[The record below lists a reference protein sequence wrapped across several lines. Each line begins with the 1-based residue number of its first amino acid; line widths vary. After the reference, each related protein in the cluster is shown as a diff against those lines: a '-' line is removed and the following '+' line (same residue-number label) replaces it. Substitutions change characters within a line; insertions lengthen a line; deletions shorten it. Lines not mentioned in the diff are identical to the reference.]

1 MEMKIYVVSAY
12 EDIYGVFSSLEK
24 AKSYV
29 NDLVKRDID
38 NHGDSLEPYYSVDS
52 FELNKEYDF
61 SEGLPKFEW
70 GIDGDGEILSNDNDK

>member
-1 MEMKIYVVSAY
+1 MKVYVVSAF

-29 NDLVKRDID
+29 GDLVNKDID
-38 NHGDSLEPYYSVDS
+38 THGDLIDPYYSVDS
-52 FELNKEYDF
+52 FELDKEYEF

-70 GIDGDGEILSNDNDK
+70 AIDGDGEILSNDNDK

>member
-1 MEMKIYVVSAY
+1 MKIYVVSAF

-38 NHGDSLEPYYSVDS
+38 NDDDLLEPYYSVDS
-52 FELNKEYDF
+52 FELDKEYDF
-61 SEGLPKFEW
+61 SKEIPRFEW
-70 GIDGDGEILSNDNDK
+70 AVDGDEEILSNDNDK